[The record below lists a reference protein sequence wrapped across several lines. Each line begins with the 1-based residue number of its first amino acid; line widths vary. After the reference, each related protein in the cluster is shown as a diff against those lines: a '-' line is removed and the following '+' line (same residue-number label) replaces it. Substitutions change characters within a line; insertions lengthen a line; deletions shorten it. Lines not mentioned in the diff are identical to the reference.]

1 MIYSGNEDTDIA
13 IEVYRKHQIQ
23 IDILNSTIHLTF
35 LSFEQELINNI
46 EYEEIIKQKEIKKST
61 HKQQSIF

>member
-1 MIYSGNEDTDIA
+1 MTYSGNEDIDIA

-23 IDILNSTIHLTF
+23 IDSIVTIHLTF
-35 LSFEQELINNI
+35 LAFEQELINNI

>member
-1 MIYSGNEDTDIA
+1 MTYSGNEDIDIA

-23 IDILNSTIHLTF
+23 IDSIVIIHLTF
-35 LSFEQELINNI
+35 LAFEQEWINNI
-46 EYEEIIKQKEIKKST
+46 EYEENIKQKEIAKST